1 MKLYLKLLFVL
12 LLFALFYSCYRPPC
26 ASSKE
31 IFNSFDSS
39 AKEYKL
45 ELRNELALSP
55 NLRWWV
61 NNYME
66 RDGKRYLVVNVQGE
80 DLCAVAELQLKENV
94 AGIENLLDKKGVSYE
109 GAELVG
115 LKYTSIEKDGLVEL
129 VFDGVEK
136 IID

>member
-1 MKLYLKLLFVL
+1 MKLHLKLLFVL
-12 LLFALFYSCYRPPC
+12 LLFDSCER
-26 ASSKE
+26 SSCTSSNE
-31 IFNSFDSS
+31 IFNIFDAS

-45 ELRNELALSP
+45 ELRNELAISSS
-55 NLRWWV
+55 LRWWV
-61 NNYME
+61 NNYAG
-66 RDGKRYLVVNVQGE
+66 RDGNRYLVVKVQGE
-80 DLCAVAELQLKENV
+80 DLCTVAELQLIENV